1 MKYSHKLSDA
11 VHILAYVD
19 IFKGGDLSSRAIA
32 DSIESNP
39 SLIRRL
45 MSMLSKAGLLTTQS
59 GSVSPKLSHPAANI
73 SLLNIYQALDDSTTL
88 LHVDDKT
95 NLNCPVGR
103 NIQQT
108 LDQAYQQV
116 QTASENSMAQI
127 TLQGIIDDIVERE
140 AQRN

>member
-59 GSVSPKLSHPAANI
+59 GSVSPKLSCPAANI

-116 QTASENSMAQI
+116 QTAAENSMAQI